1 MSVQQPNS
9 FRTGPDEGGHFGI
22 YGGRFVAETLM
33 PLILELE
40 KAYAQAKADPAFGRE
55 MEFHLTH
62 YVGRP
67 SPLYFAERMTAHCR
81 STKTASG
88 LLSTKTASGLL
99 GAKIYF
105 KREDLNHTGA
115 HKVNNVLGQI
125 MLARRM
131 GKPRIIAETGA
142 GMHGV
147 ATATLCAKFGLQC
160 IVYMG
165 AVDVERQQANVL
177 RMQALGAQVRP
188 VTSGSNT
195 LKDAMNEALRDWVT
209 NVSDTFYCIG
219 TVAGPHPYPMMV
231 RDFQSIIGNETREQM
246 MAAEGRLPDSLIAC
260 IGGGS
265 NAMGLFHPFLDD
277 AQIEIYGV
285 EAAGHGLE
293 SGLHA
298 ASIAGGRPGVLHGNR
313 TYLLMN
319 PDGQINEAHSISAG
333 LDYPG
338 IGPEHAWL
346 NDIKRVQ
353 YLSATDDEAVAAFGL
368 CSRLEGIIPAL
379 EPAHALARVLD
390 IAPKKPA
397 DHLMVVN
404 LSGRGDK
411 DLTSVDEYLKRH
423 KS

>member
-9 FRTGPDEGGHFGI
+9 FRTGPDERGHFGI

-33 PLILELE
+33 PLILDLE
-40 KAYAQAKADPAFGRE
+40 RAYAQAKQDPAFRSE

-81 STKTASG
+81 NM
-88 LLSTKTASGLL
+88 KTASGLL

-147 ATATLCAKFGLQC
+147 ATATLCAKFGLRC

-177 RMQALGAQVRP
+177 RMKALGAEVRP

-231 RDFQSIIGNETREQM
+231 RDFQSVIGDETRAQM

-265 NAMGLFHPFLDD
+265 NAMGLFHPSLDD
-277 AQIEIYGV
+277 VEVEIYGV
-285 EAAGHGLE
+285 EAAGHGLT
-293 SGLHA
+293 GLHA

-313 TYLLMN
+313 TYLLQDA
-319 PDGQINEAHSISAG
+319 DGQIIETHSVSAG

-338 IGPEHAWL
+338 VGPEHAWL
-346 NDIKRVQ
+346 KDTGRAEYVSI
-353 YLSATDDEAVAAFGL
+353 TDDEALAAFHT
-368 CSRLEGIIPAL
+368 CCRIEGIIPAL
-379 EPAHALARVLD
+379 ESSHALAYATKLAASMARDRIL
-390 IAPKKPA
+390 
-397 DHLMVVN
+397 LVN

-411 DLTSVDEYLKRH
+411 DMNMVAERDAARSASH
-423 KS
+423 A